1 MKFRNFIIVLLA
13 VLMAFAF
20 ASCKHEPK
28 VDPQPAAT
36 KVYKLTATTG
46 RNTSWNGADKFTLH
60 WAEEVEVG
68 DILSL
73 KFRSTSEF
81 TQFSIRND
89 NCAWV
94 YEQPLTALTSLELGD
109 DGWYTLTYQFSS
121 TFLNGEKTA
130 PTYPTTTK
138 DFRIDFRGNILED
151 DYIEIKDVKLSGDPL
166 EIEAENVY
174 THSQAYGAVNPTLEV
189 IDDHAWTVPETHVV
203 FFATEKPGDSALPF
217 DYERVAK
224 GAAFQTDL
232 TKKNYTYTLYSD
244 DAFTVP
250 FAADTPI
257 TADGVIY
264 VKYVGDPKTVTFMDG
279 ETVLELEPTTV
290 AYGSTITAPAA
301 PAKDDKLFR
310 AWCLEDGVTPF
321 DFTAPVEANV
331 VLYARYEDPIT
342 VTFVADGGVPA
353 PEAQKILSGA
363 TATKPATDPE
373 KDNYEFLGW
382 FVSTEDDAAA
392 FNFTTA
398 ITTDT
403 PVYAKYREAQKFT
416 VTFNLNYAECP
427 EAETKQVY
435 DGNKVAQPDDPER
448 EGFIFDKWT
457 VAAAAESDAYD
468 FDTAVT
474 ADLPLYAQW
483 ITPIDV
489 TLNFNDGVSE
499 NEVVKVAPGTALDEP
514 EAPVRGGYRFDG
526 WFTEEAGGTEVDFT
540 ATVSE
545 AKTIFAHWT
554 EAIVKLT
561 ADKGRNEGWDSYDKF
576 ELHFDRKI
584 DKGDTLTVVYRV
596 TRPVESYNI
605 RNVRNGFNPPEIR
618 WVYESSN
625 GMTINTDE
633 NGWTTATYTFGLT
646 IDRGYDPSTGKAKSG
661 VTTMTD
667 ADYDVMTNVEFHVRG
682 TIVKGDYMEIKEILW
697 NGEALDITSAAK
709 AALGHSGD
717 VVQKEANIEVIPATE
732 STWTGATTYY
742 VYFYADPTQGSGTDY
757 SASSKLTG
765 LGVAVDSGALVEKP
779 ADPVRDGFVF
789 AGWCKSKTY
798 VAEDMWDFEND
809 TVTKNRMLY
818 AIWTPAE

>member
-189 IDDHAWTVPETHVV
+189 IDDHEWTVPETHVI

-224 GAAFQTDL
+224 GATFQTDL

-264 VKYVGDPKTVTFMDG
+264 VRYVGDPKTVTFMDG

-331 VLYARYEDPIT
+331 VLYARYEDPVT
-342 VTFVADGGVPA
+342 VTFVADGGLPA

-403 PVYAKYREAQKFT
+403 SVYAKYREAQKFT

-435 DGNKVAQPDDPER
+435 DGNKVAQPEDPER
-448 EGFIFDKWT
+448 EGYFFDKWT
-457 VAAAAESDAYD
+457 IAADAESDAYD

-483 ITPIDV
+483 ITPIAV
-489 TLNFNDGVSE
+489 TINFNDGATE
-499 NEVVKVAPGTALDEP
+499 NEVVNVKPGSELAEP
-514 EAPVRGGYRFDG
+514 KRPARGGYNFDG
-526 WFTEEAGGTEVDFT
+526 WFNAATDGTEYTFT
-540 ATVSE
+540 ETVTE
-545 AKTIFAHWT
+545 AVTLYAHWT
-554 EAIVKLT
+554 AGYTKLT
-561 ADKGRNEGWDSYDKF
+561 ATKGRNEGWDSYDKF
-576 ELHFDRKI
+576 ELI
-584 DKGDTLTVVYRV
+584 LTTPVKMNDVISITFRC
-596 TRPVESYNI
+596 TRPVDQY
-605 RNVRNGFNPPEIR
+605 NVRTNTNTNGDQR
-618 WVYESSN
+618 WVYEKDKTALTSYDA
-625 GMTINTDE
+625 TDP
-633 NGWTTATYTFGLT
+633 NGWITVTYEFTDYA
-646 IDRGYDPSTGKAKSG
+646 DRVNGDKNNH
-661 VTTMTD
+661 TMTD
-667 ADYDVMTNVEFHVRG
+667 ALYEGVSDFAFHFRG
-682 TIVKGDYMEIKEILW
+682 NYVVGDYLEIKEVLW
-697 NGEALDITSAAK
+697 NGEAVDVKTIADASIGK
-709 AALGHSGD
+709 SGD
-717 VVQKEANIEVIPATE
+717 VVRDKDKVERIAATE